1 MIVPFGHVVVLS
13 GVLFALGMFCSLAR
27 RNLILILLG
36 VEIMLNAAA
45 LLLVAGSLRWQQLE
59 GQAFVLMVLAVAA
72 AEVSVGL
79 AMVVAAQRRTG
90 SVDPAPEGPQGAEP
104 GGGQP

>member
-1 MIVPFGHVVVLS
+1 MIVPFGHVVFLA

-27 RNLILILLG
+27 RNLLLILLG
-36 VEIMLNAAA
+36 VEIMLNAGA
-45 LLLVAGSLRWQQLE
+45 LLLVAGSLRWGQLE

-79 AMVVAAQRRTG
+79 AMVVSAYRRTG
-90 SVDPAPEGPQGAEP
+90 AIDPAPEDLQGSAARGERP
-104 GGGQP
+104 